1 MSHPSLIDSSGEQWP
16 ALPLPL
22 PGQNCDAAFA
32 LRPWAA
38 QDAAA
43 LASSWVDPD
52 VLTWLS
58 PPGADLASARRWID
72 GAEQRR
78 ETGLALDLVVE
89 ANGVAG
95 EIGFSSF
102 DTSRRACLV
111 GYWIAP
117 SRRGE
122 GLGARALREACTWVR
137 DVIGTTAVV
146 AECDPANQASQRTAE
161 NAGFELLAAS
171 HRGSRVYTFR

>member
-1 MSHPSLIDSSGEQWP
+1 MSPQSPIDSPAARWP
-16 ALPLPL
+16 LLPLPV
-22 PGQNCDAAFA
+22 PDRNPDAAFV

-38 QDAAA
+38 QDAEA
-43 LASSWVDPD
+43 LAAAWVDPEM
-52 VLTWLS
+52 VTWLS
-58 PPGADLASARRWID
+58 PPGADLASAKRWID

-89 ANGVAG
+89 ADGVAG
-95 EIGFSSF
+95 EVGFSSF

-111 GYWIAP
+111 GYWVAP

-122 GLGARALREACTWVR
+122 GLGAHALREACAWVR
-137 DVIGTTAVV
+137 DVIGAAVVV
-146 AECDPANQASQRTAE
+146 AECNPANQASQRTAE